1 MKFIAGLS
9 FLASLA
15 AAASVDV
22 NKRETP
28 LEVKLELLGNTGVKA
43 SITNTGSSALKLFKT
58 GTLLDQQPVEKVE
71 IHAAGMW
78 TAPIQRLP
86 IY

>member
-22 NKRETP
+22 NKRDTP
-28 LEVKLELLGNTGVKA
+28 LDVKLELLGNTGVKA
-43 SITNTGSSALKLFKT
+43 SITNTGASALKLFKI
-58 GTLLDQQPVEKVE
+58 GTLLDEQPVEKVE
-71 IHAAGMW
+71 IHAA
-78 TAPIQRLP
+78 
-86 IY
+86 